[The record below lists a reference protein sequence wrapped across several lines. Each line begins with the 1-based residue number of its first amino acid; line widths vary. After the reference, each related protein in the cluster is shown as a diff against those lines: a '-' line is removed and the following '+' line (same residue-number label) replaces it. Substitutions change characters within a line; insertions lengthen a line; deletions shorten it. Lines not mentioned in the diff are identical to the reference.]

1 MIWIRREQRDFFWVG
16 FWTGAVIGG
25 AVGAFVASEMGKRA
39 YERLEAATQDVRN
52 RFDGRLGR
60 QEEQVEAPASEE
72 DVPAESASAED
83 DRSED
88 PT

>member
-1 MIWIRREQRDFFWVG
+1 MIWVRREQKDFFWAG

-25 AVGAFVASEMGKRA
+25 AVGAFVASEMGKRV
-39 YERLEAATQDVRN
+39 YERLEAATQDMRT
-52 RFDGRLGR
+52 RLDGRLGR
-60 QEEQVEAPASEE
+60 QGDQAEAPAAEGKVS
-72 DVPAESASAED
+72 AESAPAD